1 MCVASLLFNG
11 EHTLLGLNLT
21 DVAILVARLLLG
33 VFFVLAR
40 FRFFYDPAGGASLPR
55 LAMPNHIENRK
66 WFNPRRAYSLT
77 TKLVHCGCTVKPSL
91 QAWIAATVEVLAG
104 LGLIVGL
111 LTVPSAIALLIVLLV
126 ATRCTAKD
134 KVCEQNPCDKLDVV
148 CAYLWRVEGLYI
160 GLAAI
165 ILLAG
170 PGAYSIDHLI
180 WR

>member
-1 MCVASLLFNG
+1 M
-11 EHTLLGLNLT
+11 LGLHLI
-21 DVAILVARLLLG
+21 DAALLIARLLLG

-40 FRFFYDPAGGASLPR
+40 FRFFYDPAGGANLPR

-66 WFNPRRAYSLT
+66 LLNPRRARSLT
-77 TKLVHCGCTVKPSL
+77 TKLVYCGCTAYPSL
-91 QAWIAATVEVLAG
+91 QAWIAAAVEVLAG
-104 LGLIVGL
+104 IGLIVGL
-111 LTVPSAIALLIVLLV
+111 LAVPSALALLIVLLV

-170 PGAYSIDHLI
+170 PGAYSIDYLI